1 LLSTQTPSTLC
12 VHRAQ
17 VVGTHPNVLA
27 YSVPARL
34 QPAIEYLQ
42 EIGVTD
48 IATVIKQRP
57 SLLGLDPEEQLRRVV
72 EYFKANGYTQ
82 EEIVELVSKNI

>member
-1 LLSTQTPSTLC
+1 M
-12 VHRAQ
+12 Q
-17 VVGTHPNVLA
+17 VVNTHPNVLA
-27 YSVPARL
+27 YSVASRL

-48 IATVIKQRP
+48 IATVIKERP

-72 EYFKANGYTQ
+72 EYFKANGYSQ
-82 EEIVELVSKNI
+82 EEIVKLVSESI